1 MSKMWEIDP
10 ETRRKLLEL
19 QKKPGNN
26 SCCDCGAPAPQW
38 ASPKFG
44 IFICLSCAGVHR
56 GLGVHISFV
65 RSITMDSFKPD
76 EILRMQ
82 GGGNQKCKDFF
93 EASDGFHRDMS
104 IAELYGSPFGED
116 YKEKLTA
123 DVTNTPW
130 TRPTRPAA
138 APRATTPTPL
148 STAAALSSSS
158 TSPPTTKDRNESF
171 FARLG
176 SANATRTADLPP
188 SQGGKYTGFGSSAA
202 APPTTSSS
210 TAAPAAPTLDEFSRD
225 PVAALTK
232 GFGFFTTQVARSA
245 KTVNEAVIQPTA
257 AKLAEAELA
266 RKVQDGV
273 GSLGRLVAE
282 GGGGGA
288 AGGRGAAQIP
298 EERRA
303 FWDSFG
309 EEREGG
315 GGRGGH
321 SALGTGAVKK
331 GMGMNGGG
339 GGSGGGGG
347 HGGGG
352 AGKKKDEWDDDNWDK
367 F

>member
-26 SCCDCGAPAPQW
+26 TCCDCNAPAPQW

-65 RSITMDSFKPD
+65 RSITMDSFKAD

-82 GGGNQKCKDFF
+82 SGGNQKCKEFF
-93 EASDGFHRDMS
+93 ESSGGYRKDMS
-104 IAELYGSPFGED
+104 IAELYGSPFAED
-116 YKEKLTA
+116 YKEKLSA
-123 DVTNTPW
+123 DVAGTPW
-130 TRPTRPAA
+130 VKTERPTPA
-138 APRATTPTPL
+138 RTTSTPTPL
-148 STAAALSSSS
+148 SSSASASAISS
-158 TSPPTTKDRNESF
+158 TSTKDRNESF

-176 SANATRTADLPP
+176 SANASRSSDLPP
-188 SQGGKYTGFGSSAA
+188 SQGGKYAGFGSS
-202 APPTTSSS
+202 PNP
-210 TAAPAAPTLDEFSRD
+210 APAPASEAPTLDDFSRD

-257 AKLAEAELA
+257 AKIAEAELA
-266 RKVQDGV
+266 RKVQETGRYGV
-273 GSLGRLVAE
+273 EQIGRFVE
-282 GGGGGA
+282 GAQAGGPAGGGA
-288 AGGRGAAQIP
+288 GHYTRAGAQIP
-298 EERRA
+298 EERKA

-309 EEREGG
+309 EPVAAERE
-315 GGRGGH
+315 REKH
-321 SALGTGAVKK
+321 SALGTGAVKR
-331 GMGMNGGG
+331 GAGTTTASNGGG
-339 GGSGGGGG
+339 GS
-347 HGGGG
+347 
-352 AGKKKDEWDDDNWDK
+352 AKKDDWDDDSWDK

>member
-26 SCCDCGAPAPQW
+26 VCCDCNAPAPQW

-82 GGGNQKCKDFF
+82 SGGNAKCKEFF
-93 EASDGFHRDMS
+93 EASDGFRGDMS
-104 IAELYGSPFGED
+104 IAELYGSVFGED
-116 YKEKLTA
+116 YKEKLSA

-130 TRPTRPAA
+130 TRPVRPAG
-138 APRATTPTPL
+138 TTTTTTTTTPL
-148 STAAALSSSS
+148 STAAALSS
-158 TSPPTTKDRNESF
+158 PPPPTKDRNESF

-176 SANATRTADLPP
+176 SANATRPSTLPP
-188 SQGGKYTGFGSSAA
+188 SQGGKYSGFGSS
-202 APPTTSSS
+202 PSPTP
-210 TAAPAAPTLDEFSRD
+210 TATTAEAPTLDEFSRD
-225 PVAALTK
+225 PVGALTK

-257 AKLAEAELA
+257 AKIAEAELA

-273 GSLGRLVAE
+273 GSLGRLVD
-282 GGGGGA
+282 GGGRGGGGA
-288 AGGRGAAQIP
+288 GIP

-309 EEREGG
+309 EEGGREGG
-315 GGRGGH
+315 RGHSH
-321 SALGTGAVKK
+321 SALGTGAVKR
-331 GMGMNGGG
+331 GMGGGLGGSGGHGHGGGTGGG
-339 GGSGGGGG
+339 GGV
-347 HGGGG
+347 G
-352 AGKKKDEWDDDNWDK
+352 AKKKDEWDDDNWDK

>member
-26 SCCDCGAPAPQW
+26 ACCDCGAPAPQW

-65 RSITMDSFKPD
+65 RSITMDSFKAD

-82 GGGNQKCKDFF
+82 SGGNAKCKEFF
-93 EASDGFHRDMS
+93 EASDGFHKDMS
-104 IAELYGSPFGED
+104 IADLYSSSFGED

-130 TRPTRPAA
+130 TRPTRPAGTTTA
-138 APRATTPTPL
+138 RTTTPTPL
-148 STAAALSSSS
+148 STAALSSSS
-158 TSPPTTKDRNESF
+158 SPPPTTKDRNESF

-176 SANATRTADLPP
+176 SANATRPSDLPP
-188 SQGGKYTGFGSSAA
+188 SQGGKYAGFGSSPGP
-202 APPTTSSS
+202 APP
-210 TAAPAAPTLDEFSRD
+210 PASEAPTLDEFSRD
-225 PVAALTK
+225 PVGALTK
-232 GFGFFTTQVARSA
+232 GFGFFAGTVARSA
-245 KTVNEAVIQPTA
+245 KSVNEAVIQPTA
-257 AKLAEAELA
+257 ARIAEVELA

-273 GSLGRLVAE
+273 GSLGRLVE
-282 GGGGGA
+282 GGA
-288 AGGRGAAQIP
+288 GRGAAQLP

-309 EEREGG
+309 EEGGSG
-315 GGRGGH
+315 GGRGH

-331 GMGMNGGG
+331 GMGGGLG
-339 GGSGGGGG
+339 QGGSGGHGGVNGG
-347 HGGGG
+347 HGGG
-352 AGKKKDEWDDDNWDK
+352 AKKKDGWDDENWDK